1 MYLSD
6 ERPDE
11 GSLRPR
17 KPTHLHLRNHP
28 ERSDGPLQRGQRHCL
43 GRRHHHQHR
52 HDPLARL
59 ENHPLGRIQRPA
71 HPQTG
76 RTRQTPDV
84 FRADRERER
93 VLGGDKGEGGGG
105 AGVVERGVW
114 VISVSNGILF

>member
-1 MYLSD
+1 MRDLMKALSD
-6 ERPDE
+6 
-11 GSLRPR
+11 
-17 KPTHLHLRNHP
+17 
-28 ERSDGPLQRGQRHCL
+28 
-43 GRRHHHQHR
+43 
-52 HDPLARL
+52 L
-59 ENHPLGRIQRPA
+59 ENQLITTYGITLNEAMVLCSVGNDTVSAGDITTSTGMTPSHASKTIRSVESKERPA
-71 HPQTG
+71 HPQAG